1 MSEAFTGVEDLGN
14 VRSDVNQVTEEA
26 IQRIQAQSKQAKQI
40 AQQIKKD
47 KAINTQ
53 LWNFLTL
60 LMKTID
66 NEELIQAMVATFFK
80 TTNPK
85 NQVTYLRKDIN
96 TYVIVGFFIP
106 FFLDDAEKFH
116 ILGFYD
122 QLGVKEAWSS
132 LKSYISY
139 LGRISEV
146 YHDNVPIDQWPL
158 LTLII
163 LIAQTWLLKWDSL
176 PEGKYLEQVIVN
188 SLYWA

>member
-96 TYVIVGFFIP
+96 TYVIVGFFVP